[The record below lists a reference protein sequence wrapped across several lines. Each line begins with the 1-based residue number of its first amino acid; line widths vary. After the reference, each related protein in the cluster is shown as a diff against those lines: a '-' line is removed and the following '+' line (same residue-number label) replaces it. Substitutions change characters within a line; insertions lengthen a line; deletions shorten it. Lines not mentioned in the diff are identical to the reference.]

1 MSSSTAFQTSE
12 SNPSLDKIVPV
23 HELEGLAG
31 CISSDRD
38 SGNGYMLIARQYPSG
53 DAECMAIKLLS
64 GESLRTGGG
73 GKRKNCETSA
83 MDKTTLLA
91 SCRRAKTQCRMKS
104 LTFLPDKM
112 LTLNFRC
119 DENNMTPAGL
129 DASDLGECWKV
140 FKYFSKMMR
149 KFYKEKWVYL
159 AVPEYTEAGNIHF
172 HLAIKGFW
180 SYHRMRHYWYR
191 ATKSVKKICPET
203 GKTLRGYSADTN
215 GQVNITESRACEY
228 KIWNP
233 RRIAQYLTKYIT
245 KGSAAD
251 FNKSRYSSGGNIPI
265 PDPMRGWVSL
275 GLPMFSVLDTVIRGL
290 SSFQPSDRYEV
301 EGFLNISYLST

>member
-1 MSSSTAFQTSE
+1 MCPASSSTAVPPIS
-12 SNPSLDKIVPV
+12 SLDLLVPV
-23 HELEGLAG
+23 RELEGLAG
-31 CISSDRD
+31 CISNDRD

-53 DAECMAIKLLS
+53 DAECMAIKLLT

-73 GKRKNCETSA
+73 GKRKNTETDA
-83 MDKTTLLA
+83 MDKTTLAA

-119 DENNMTPAGL
+119 DDKNMTPAGL
-129 DASDLGECWKV
+129 DATDLGECWKV

-149 KFYKEKWVYL
+149 KFYKDKWIYL
-159 AVPEYTEAGNIHF
+159 AVPEFTEAGNIHF

-191 ATKSVKKICPET
+191 ATKSVKKICPDT
-203 GKTLRGYSADTN
+203 GKTLRGYSEDTN
-215 GQVNITESRACEY
+215 GQVNVTEVR
-228 KIWNP
+228 KGKHWNP

-245 KGSAAD
+245 KGSAAN
-251 FNKSRYSSGGNIPI
+251 FNKSRYSSGGNIPV
-265 PDPMRGWVSL
+265 PDPMRGWVAL
-275 GLPMFSVLDTVIRGL
+275 GLPMFSVLDTVVRGL
-290 SSFQPSDRYEV
+290 SSFQPSDKYEV